1 MNKYYNI
8 AKNEL
13 FSICRSITGDGIR
26 KSLNIIKNNFPKLKL
41 IKIKSGK
48 KIFDWKVPMEW
59 NIKDAF
65 VKDKK
70 GNKIIDFKSN
80 NLHVVNFSVP
90 INKKISKKD
99 LLRKLHSNKKK
110 LNAIP
115 YMTSYYEKN
124 WGFCTTHKQKKEIKR
139 AYKSKDKFHVVIKS
153 KLKKGNLVYGEYI
166 IPGKS
171 KKEIL
176 ISTYLCHPSMAN
188 NELSGPI
195 VSMGLINYFKRKK
208 NLKTIRFIFI
218 PETIGSIC
226 FLKKNLNYLKKHLI
240 GGFNLSCIGDERM
253 YSYMPTI
260 FGNTASDSSIEEAF
274 KNLKIKFKKY
284 NFIKDRGSD
293 ERQYNSP
300 GVDLPIASIFRS
312 KYGTYP
318 EYHTSLDNFDIVTLK
333 GVKQSLK
340 VVVKALQIL
349 LKKKVPIR
357 NNLGEPHLSNNQYY
371 KKLNSSLILRKN
383 ILDFLLLCDGR
394 RDLQSI
400 SKILKISE
408 RNANSTYRL
417 LIKMNLIR

>member
-41 IKIKSGK
+41 IKIKSGE

-59 NIKDAF
+59 NIKDAY

-99 LLRKLHSNKKK
+99 LLCKLHSNKKK

-139 AYKSKDKFHVVIKS
+139 AYKSKDKFNVVIKS

-195 VSMGLINYFKRKK
+195 VSMGLIDYFKRKK

-240 GGFNLSCIGDERM
+240 GGFNLTCIGDERM

-340 VVVKALQIL
+340 VVVKAIQIL

-371 KKLNSSLILRKN
+371 KKLNNCLILRKN

-400 SKILKISE
+400 SQILKISE
-408 RNANSTYRL
+408 RNINSTYRL